1 MIWELSRERKVKM
14 RIIPNWQ
21 KKNLRCHFC
30 GETRSV
36 KYEIEVFDP
45 VISDKPTFVC
55 VCNRFALHYD
65 MKKEDEWE

>member
-1 MIWELSRERKVKM
+1 M

-21 KKNLRCHFC
+21 KKKLRCHFC

-55 VCNRFALHYD
+55 VCNRCVLHYD
-65 MKKEDEWE
+65 TRKEDEWE

>member
-1 MIWELSRERKVKM
+1 M

-21 KKNLRCHFC
+21 KKNLCCHFC

-45 VISDKPTFVC
+45 VISDKSTFVC
-55 VCNRFALHYD
+55 VCNRCVLRYD
-65 MKKEDEWE
+65 MRKEDESNG